1 MAGLKGIKIPKKK
14 ARLKVRRRI
23 GNAEVDWTDSMELT
37 GIQYHKKRTAAFQM
51 YYREFKP
58 ADLVVSVY
66 TWMKKNGYTSDEI
79 KFAKN
84 GKVSVQTSIMARC
97 LVNGMP
103 DLHEAHNTYWKGLD
117 GTMSDIKPVSEYVIY
132 AVKKS
137 IKYGKDRV
145 EEEKEAVKKY
155 KPTIKQV
162 MTSTSI
168 SMASRIDDFVEGFI
182 DGDKTL
188 KIAKFDP
195 VKILHEVQA
204 KANHARIIKS
214 FYIHTYDDFVKLN
227 GIPKSSE
234 LKNMSEIEQ
243 DEWEQIGEN
252 YNHLSK
258 KQIKDY
264 TTIYTK
270 IINACD
276 IITAESKSTRK
287 PRITKPK
294 SPDKLVSKL
303 KFKASD
309 TEYGIAS
316 IPPHKL
322 VGAVL
327 AVIFNCKTRKLGVYV
342 AEDADGFTVKGT
354 SLKRFDENKS
364 MQRTV
369 RKPEN
374 LFSEYKR
381 LTKPRSLK
389 MFNSLTT
396 TEKKLNGRF
405 NIDTILLAVFE

>member
-162 MTSTSI
+162 MTATSI

-214 FYIHTYDDFVKLN
+214 FYIDEYEELLTLINMPTASSLKQLPEDEQNDLKQLAEGYRHMSAKQVKTMFKLF
-227 GIPKSSE
+227 KS
-234 LKNMSEIEQ
+234 IV
-243 DEWEQIGEN
+243 D
-252 YNHLSK
+252 
-258 KQIKDY
+258 
-264 TTIYTK
+264 
-270 IINACD
+270 ACD
-276 IITAESKSTRK
+276 IIIAEQKTRRK
-287 PRITKPK
+287 P
-294 SPDKLVSKL
+294 
-303 KFKASD
+303 
-309 TEYGIAS
+309 
-316 IPPHKL
+316 
-322 VGAVL
+322 
-327 AVIFNCKTRKLGVYV
+327 
-342 AEDADGFTVKGT
+342 
-354 SLKRFDENKS
+354 
-364 MQRTV
+364 
-369 RKPEN
+369 
-374 LFSEYKR
+374 
-381 LTKPRSLK
+381 
-389 MFNSLTT
+389 
-396 TEKKLNGRF
+396 
-405 NIDTILLAVFE
+405 